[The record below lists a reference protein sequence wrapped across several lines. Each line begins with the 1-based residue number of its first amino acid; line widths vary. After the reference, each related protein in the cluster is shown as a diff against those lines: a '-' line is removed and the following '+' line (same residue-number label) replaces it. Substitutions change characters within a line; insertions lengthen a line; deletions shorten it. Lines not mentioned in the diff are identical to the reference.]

1 MHKIDFQEKKQ
12 DELVLAAM
20 QLLGGGGRRVLTFKA
35 PTGAGKTVMMA
46 NTLAQ
51 LSKAAEGT
59 HHLVIIWVAPNK
71 LHEQSLARL
80 REVYGATRALD
91 CLLFEDVSGTA
102 LPDKAVLFLNWS
114 SIDSENLVL
123 RRDNETR
130 RNLESVICQG
140 RDAGKKIILVVD
152 ESHLHLDSG
161 PQAQIVVDHIIKP
174 DLVIEVSATPRAK
187 ATDYTVTVLR
197 EDVLAANL
205 IRKRV
210 IVNPGSVS
218 SFEGS
223 TLVTNYSGTSE
234 NLLDAALE
242 KQAELT
248 RLLKAEGSAVVP
260 LILIQLPDRR
270 SDPEALARFE
280 EYLSRV
286 HNLYRKNGTVAVWL
300 SGDRTPE
307 VEDIAKFG
315 SPVRVLFFKNAI
327 ATGWDC
333 PRAQIMV
340 GLREMKSETF
350 TTQVLGRIIRQPEHK
365 AYACDDLNYAYA
377 FTNYEKLEL
386 DAETASWMGKVVIQ
400 RQKPFALTLP
410 NWYDQRADRRGH
422 LTTAIVPAAL
432 GRIESVRQCKHEG
445 AVTRMMVIGG
455 VIDVIDEQQTIDGTR
470 AVTLELKALQ
480 EQLDRLKAELV
491 RETASQTKG
500 QKYLEKALR
509 DVAQMLTGS
518 SDEQVLLETILHKD
532 NVEAFRGLLQLCIE
546 DVLATQEKAARTLV
560 ERAAWDA
567 PATRFIDLS
576 APMDGYTRCL
586 YKPVLA
592 GQFQPSNV
600 EEPFSRLLDGNPLVD
615 LWLKNGDNGS
625 DHFALKYQLDA
636 ASGEWFLFYVDF
648 LVHAVNGSVRLY
660 ETKGSSSFEGGTG
673 NSEQTHAK
681 ARALYQYI
689 QEQKAAG
696 IDIDGGIV
704 VLKKDKWWLHD
715 GNNYSGTKEVSEQN
729 GWREFVF

>member
-1 MHKIDFQEKKQ
+1 
-12 DELVLAAM
+12 
-20 QLLGGGGRRVLTFKA
+20 
-35 PTGAGKTVMMA
+35 
-46 NTLAQ
+46 
-51 LSKAAEGT
+51 
-59 HHLVIIWVAPNK
+59 
-71 LHEQSLARL
+71 
-80 REVYGATRALD
+80 
-91 CLLFEDVSGTA
+91 
-102 LPDKAVLFLNWS
+102 
-114 SIDSENLVL
+114 
-123 RRDNETR
+123 
-130 RNLESVICQG
+130 
-140 RDAGKKIILVVD
+140 
-152 ESHLHLDSG
+152 
-161 PQAQIVVDHIIKP
+161 
-174 DLVIEVSATPRAK
+174 
-187 ATDYTVTVLR
+187 
-197 EDVLAANL
+197 
-205 IRKRV
+205 
-210 IVNPGSVS
+210 
-218 SFEGS
+218 
-223 TLVTNYSGTSE
+223 
-234 NLLDAALE
+234 
-242 KQAELT
+242 
-248 RLLKAEGSAVVP
+248 
-260 LILIQLPDRR
+260 
-270 SDPEALARFE
+270 
-280 EYLSRV
+280 
-286 HNLYRKNGTVAVWL
+286 
-300 SGDRTPE
+300 
-307 VEDIAKFG
+307 
-315 SPVRVLFFKNAI
+315 
-327 ATGWDC
+327 
-333 PRAQIMV
+333 
-340 GLREMKSETF
+340 
-350 TTQVLGRIIRQPEHK
+350 
-365 AYACDDLNYAYA
+365 
-377 FTNYEKLEL
+377 
-386 DAETASWMGKVVIQ
+386 
-400 RQKPFALTLP
+400 
-410 NWYDQRADRRGH
+410 
-422 LTTAIVPAAL
+422 
-432 GRIESVRQCKHEG
+432 
-445 AVTRMMVIGG
+445 
-455 VIDVIDEQQTIDGTR
+455 
-470 AVTLELKALQ
+470 
-480 EQLDRLKAELV
+480 LDRLKAELV